1 MCSFVK
7 PMPPQKMHTPCFF
20 RELFLPMRIVI
31 ISERNP
37 PPRPLPKHGRA
48 YSTARR
54 TTEIGLRMALGAGR
68 YQVLGLILR
77 QVLRPVAAGT
87 VVGLMASWAATRWI
101 ESLLFGVRRLDPLTL
116 LVALSLLITV
126 AIAAALVPAWRAAQV
141 DPMTALRAE

>member
-1 MCSFVK
+1 
-7 PMPPQKMHTPCFF
+7 
-20 RELFLPMRIVI
+20 
-31 ISERNP
+31 
-37 PPRPLPKHGRA
+37 
-48 YSTARR
+48 
-54 TTEIGLRMALGAGR
+54 MALGAGR

-126 AIAAALVPAWRAAQV
+126 AIAAALVPAWRAAHV